1 MCRPHLSTHIHT
13 RMYQWNVLT
22 WGPVLVVVGMHNHTH
37 LAQSS
42 RAPIG
47 ISRWHA
53 QALMTHSS
61 LGTHSAAESS
71 SSVQTL
77 KTSGWRP
84 PAAAPEGVAARPAAA
99 SGAVAAAA
107 VAAVVDA
114 PAAAAARAA
123 AARPAAVAGRT
134 AMAIAGSRGG
144 GGGGGGG
151 GDDGSS
157 EKWSQKPS
165 SH

>member
-1 MCRPHLSTHIHT
+1 MCRPQDPNSAPILTQ
-13 RMYQWNVLT
+13 MYLHGVRSCNGHAQSHAHV
-22 WGPVLVVVGMHNHTH
+22 
-37 LAQSS
+37 AQSS

-53 QALMTHSS
+53 QALMRHSS

-84 PAAAPEGVAARPAAA
+84 PADAAEAVAAWPAAGT
-99 SGAVAAAA
+99 GAVAAAA
-107 VAAVVDA
+107 VAAVVDV

-123 AARPAAVAGRT
+123 AARPAAVAGRI
-134 AMAIAGSRGG
+134 AMAVTGRRG

>member
-1 MCRPHLSTHIHT
+1 MCRPQLRAHPKFLTQ
-13 RMYQWNVLT
+13 MYLHGVRSCNGHAQSHAHV
-22 WGPVLVVVGMHNHTH
+22 
-37 LAQSS
+37 AQSS

-47 ISRWHA
+47 ISRWHT
-53 QALMTHSS
+53 QALMRHSS

-84 PAAAPEGVAARPAAA
+84 PADAAEAVAAWPAAGT
-99 SGAVAAAA
+99 GAVAAAA
-107 VAAVVDA
+107 VAAVVDV
-114 PAAAAARAA
+114 PAAIAARAA

-134 AMAIAGSRGG
+134 AMAVAGRRGGSGG
-144 GGGGGGG
+144 GGGGG
-151 GDDGSS
+151 SS
-157 EKWSQKPS
+157 SKDSQKPS